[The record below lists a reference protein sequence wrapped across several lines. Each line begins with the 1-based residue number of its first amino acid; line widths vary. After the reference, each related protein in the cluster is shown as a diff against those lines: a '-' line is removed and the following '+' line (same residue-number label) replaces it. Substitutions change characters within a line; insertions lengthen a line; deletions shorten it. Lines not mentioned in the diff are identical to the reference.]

1 MGGAVR
7 PRARLRRVQDAPEG
21 IQGRPGEINDLQ
33 RPDKE
38 EGRPCVRIW
47 PFITEPVLVR
57 PPDRELGGVREGVV

>member
-21 IQGRPGEINDLQ
+21 VQGRPGE
-33 RPDKE
+33 K
-38 EGRPCVRIW
+38 GRPSKAGQSFLTW

-57 PPDRELGGVREGVV
+57 PPDRELGGVGKGVV